1 MITSPGFPQY
11 YPHGINYTWTIQ
23 LSIGQLIQ
31 FKFLHF
37 DVQSSAHCIWWDSLR
52 IYDGV
57 SSTSPMLGRYCGDSL
72 PPSQISSSNHLF
84 IYFYS
89 DNSGSGTG
97 FKLEYNATSKN
108 PFEIDSCTFYV
119 YSWENNS
126 PCIWLPHQIS
136 PINQFSMQNSK
147 LTNSYA

>member
-72 PPSQISSSNHLF
+72 PPSQISSSNQLF
-84 IYFYS
+84 LHFQSSSTYTA
-89 DNSGSGTG
+89 TG

-108 PFEIDSCTFYV
+108 HCTLMEKFCQINI
-119 YSWENNS
+119 YSFLFFFLSPPLREQTDRIFLEEGNEN
-126 PCIWLPHQIS
+126 CWL
-136 PINQFSMQNSK
+136 
-147 LTNSYA
+147 